1 MFKEACVSVEKLPIF
16 KWQQRSSMAPH
27 FSFRVF
33 EICSVLA
40 RSTSAFD
47 AAASMVVVQK
57 SVNEDDADEDE
68 DEDEDEDD
76 EDDDDDDDDDDA
88 AGAATTTD
96 AATGAATTDDINI

>member
-47 AAASMVVVQK
+47 ADASMVVVQK
-57 SVNEDDADEDE
+57 SVNED
-68 DEDEDEDD
+68 DD

-96 AATGAATTDDINI
+96 AATGAATTDDILISEVF

>member
-57 SVNEDDADEDE
+57 SVNEDDDE

-76 EDDDDDDDDDDA
+76 EDDDDA

>member
-57 SVNEDDADEDE
+57 SVNEDDEDE
-68 DEDEDEDD
+68 DE
-76 EDDDDDDDDDDA
+76 DDDDDA

>member
-47 AAASMVVVQK
+47 ADASMVVVQK
-57 SVNEDDADEDE
+57 SVNEDDADED
-68 DEDEDEDD
+68 DEDD